1 MPMNELDESIV
12 ALRDECI
19 AKGATMQRFFL
30 GIGEESGEVQG
41 AFNKYNSGRADK
53 SKDVDDIIEEMAQLI
68 ACTLVAASALGVEPT
83 VVMEEVVKFAR
94 MKINNVS

>member
-1 MPMNELDESIV
+1 MSYLDKSIND
-12 ALRDECI
+12 LLDGFI
-19 AKGATMQRFFL
+19 SHGATMQRLFL